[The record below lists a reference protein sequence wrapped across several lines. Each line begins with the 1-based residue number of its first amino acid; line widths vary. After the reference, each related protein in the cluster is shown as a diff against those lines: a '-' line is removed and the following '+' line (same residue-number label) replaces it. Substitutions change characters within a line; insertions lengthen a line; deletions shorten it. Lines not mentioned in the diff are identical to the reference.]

1 MKELIRITGGEEL
14 KREDAKKLSNKLTMR
29 KRSAWFSLDKE
40 EVFAYSKEYM
50 KFIGKSV
57 TERLAVKNLVDLL
70 ESRGFKP
77 VSSFE
82 KTGVKRRPNLSDE
95 RQQGAYRHSDRRR
108 PQEGIDMVAA
118 HLDAPRL
125 DLKPSPL
132 VEDSEIAMLKTHY
145 YGGVKKYQWL
155 NIPLAFVGTVIK
167 SNGESVDVS
176 IGLNSGDPVFVIF
189 RPPSTPRQQGR
200 GFRKVFQGK
209 DLKRNVRHDTYC

>member
-1 MKELIRITGGEEL
+1 M

-82 KTGVKRRPNLSDE
+82 KTGVKR
-95 RQQGAYRHSDRRR
+95 GDRIYLTKDNKALIATVIGEDLK
-108 PQEGIDMVAA
+108 EGIDMVAA

-155 NIPLAFVGTVIK
+155 NIPL
-167 SNGESVDVS
+167 
-176 IGLNSGDPVFVIF
+176 
-189 RPPSTPRQQGR
+189 
-200 GFRKVFQGK
+200 
-209 DLKRNVRHDTYC
+209 